1 MEKLFEYS
9 KYVENQD
16 FVGRKSEVERLA
28 ADFVFLNNSII
39 LAPQGWG
46 KSSLVRRAASVARA
60 KDKRLRFCH
69 VSLSNVRDEEHFYEL
84 LAQSVLCAISS
95 TIEEAAGNA
104 ARFFQYPAPKVGFS
118 SSSSNSLTIDFDWND
133 VRKYKAVLLDVPVRV
148 AQETDLRLV
157 VCIDDFHMAAT
168 FENSEEFIR
177 LVQQHWQSQKNVAYC
192 LSAEENV
199 MMSEFIKTSNPISRT
214 GDIMRLGKI
223 SPSDFSRHLREK
235 FADSGKYLDAQVA
248 SLIIDLARNHPFHV
262 QQLAH
267 VAWMNTSVVCSA
279 EVVHEAH
286 ETIVNQ
292 MSMLFSTITS
302 SLTSQQLCYLHA
314 VLAGETVIS
323 KSEVLHRHR
332 ISSATSAS
340 RSKAALLQKGI
351 ICDIDGR
358 IVLADPIYSYWLK
371 NIYFN

>member
-16 FVGRKSEVERLA
+16 FVGRKAEVERLS

-46 KSSLVRRAASVARA
+46 KSSLVRKAASVAEV

-69 VSLSNVRDEEHFYEL
+69 MSLSNVRDEEHFYEL
-84 LAQSVLCAISS
+84 LVQCVLRAISS
-95 TIEEAAGNA
+95 NVEEAVSNA
-104 ARFFQYPAPKVGFS
+104 ARFLPYPAPKIGFAS
-118 SSSSNSLTIDFDWND
+118 SDIAGLTVDLDWSD
-133 VRKYKAVLLDVPVRV
+133 VRKYKAVLLDMPARV
-148 AQETDLRLV
+148 AQETGLRVV
-157 VCIDDFHMAAT
+157 VCIDDFHMASS
-168 FENSEEFIR
+168 FGDPEEFIR
-177 LVQQHWQSQKNVAYC
+177 LVQLHWPSQKNVAYC
-192 LSAEENV
+192 ISAEENV
-199 MMSEFIKTSNPISRT
+199 MMGEFIKASNPFARA
-214 GDIMRLGKI
+214 GDIIRLGKI
-223 SPSDFSRHLREK
+223 GPSDFSRHLREK

-248 SLIIDLARNHPFHV
+248 SLIIDLAGNHPFHV

-292 MSMLFSTITS
+292 MNILFSIITS

-323 KSEVLHRHR
+323 TSEVLHRHR

-340 RSKAALLQKGI
+340 RSKTALLQKGI
-351 ICDIDGR
+351 ICNIDGK
-358 IVLADPIYSYWLK
+358 IVLTDPIYSYWLK
-371 NIYFN
+371 NSYFN